1 MYWSEQSFTGLRP
14 EDGAHHE
21 DCMFLTVNIWKTCNG
36 EAYFYYTSKT
46 PIESEEELY
55 TVNNRQN
62 IYKERCL
69 QTARIWSER
78 LTLY

>member
-1 MYWSEQSFTGLRP
+1 MQTIMHVLG
-14 EDGAHHE
+14 
-21 DCMFLTVNIWKTCNG
+21 CMILTVNIWKTCNG

-46 PIESEEELY
+46 PTGPEEEIH

-62 IYKERCL
+62 IYKERCFH
-69 QTARIWSER
+69 TAKILSER